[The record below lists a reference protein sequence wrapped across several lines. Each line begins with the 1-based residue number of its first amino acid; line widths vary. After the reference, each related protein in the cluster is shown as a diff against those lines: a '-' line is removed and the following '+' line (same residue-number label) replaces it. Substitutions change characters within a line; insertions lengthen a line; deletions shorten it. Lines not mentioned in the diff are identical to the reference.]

1 MQKVMNIG
9 SFDAKSYFG
18 TGLWSISYKTTSNFK
33 SYTIKTIQ
41 QPIFKKTIKTHINL
55 ICSI

>member
-18 TGLWSISYKTTSNFK
+18 KGLWSICYKITSNFK
-33 SYTIKTIQ
+33 SCTIKTIQ
-41 QPIFKKTIKTHINL
+41 QPIFKKNLLKPHTIL
-55 ICSI
+55 F